1 MPELSI
7 ESNGLL
13 ETTAVYYNGEQ
24 LRGVRELLLNIDETG
39 TFDAILQYKGAD
51 GEMYTKNVLQ
61 EYLDNVATGE
71 PSFTEEEARSL
82 RLLTVDSDGVL
93 ENTIVALDG
102 QVQEGIVSL
111 YVHIKAP
118 PEIEFTAEI
127 TYREADG
134 TTTREGV
141 F

>member
-24 LRGVRELLLNIDETG
+24 LRGVRELLVNIDENG

-51 GEMYTKNVLQ
+51 GEMHTKNVLQ

-71 PSFTEEEARSL
+71 PSFTEEEAKSL
-82 RLLTVDSDGVL
+82 KMLTVDSDGTL
-93 ENTIVALDG
+93 ENTIVAIDG
-102 QVQEGIVSL
+102 VAQNGIVNL

-118 PEIEFTAEI
+118 PEIEFAAEI
-127 TYREADG
+127 TYREEDG
-134 TTTREGV
+134 TQTREGV

>member
-24 LRGVRELLLNIDETG
+24 LRGVRDLLINIDENG
-39 TFDAILQYKGAD
+39 TFDAILQYKGSD
-51 GEMYTKNVLQ
+51 GGMHTKRVLE
-61 EYLDNVATGE
+61 EYLDNVQTGE

-82 RLLTVDSDGVL
+82 RLFTIDSDGSL
-93 ENTIVALDG
+93 ENTIVAIDG
-102 QVQEGIVSL
+102 VAQNGIVSL

-118 PEIEFTAEI
+118 PELEFVAEI
-127 TYREADG
+127 TYREEDG
-134 TTTREGV
+134 RQTKEGV

>member
-24 LRGVRELLLNIDETG
+24 LRGVRELLLNMDENG

-51 GEMYTKNVLQ
+51 GEMYTRNVLE

-71 PSFTEEEARSL
+71 PSFTEEEAQSL
-82 RLLTVDSDGVL
+82 RLLTIDSDGSL

-102 QVQEGIVSL
+102 VAQGGIVSL

-118 PEIEFTAEI
+118 PEVEFTAEI
-127 TYREADG
+127 TYREEDG
-134 TTTREGV
+134 QLTREKV

>member
-24 LRGVRELLLNIDETG
+24 LRGVRELLLNIDENG

-51 GEMYTKNVLQ
+51 GQMYTRNVLQ

-71 PSFTEEEARSL
+71 PSFTEEEAKSL
-82 RLLTVDSDGVL
+82 RLLTVDSDGTL
-93 ENTIVALDG
+93 NNTIVALDG
-102 QVQEGIVSL
+102 QEQSGIVSL
-111 YVHIKAP
+111 YVHIKSP
-118 PEIEFTAEI
+118 PEVEFVAEI
-127 TYREADG
+127 TYREEDG
-134 TTTREGV
+134 MQTKEGV